1 MMCFDEL
8 EEVNGIDACLELQN
22 DQAENIKNTY
32 ENSAKYYVIN
42 QNFISTWIS
51 PWYHGKVSSEKT
63 ENWVFTKVFFF

>member
-32 ENSAKYYVIN
+32 ENSAKYYVNKYKLENNLSSN
-42 QNFISTWIS
+42 QF
-51 PWYHGKVSSEKT
+51 
-63 ENWVFTKVFFF
+63 